1 MPPFLFAPWAP
12 ERSLLPYDRFVKG
25 QNLARKAA
33 LRPSPEFRPAKF
45 GFRAFA
51 AYETT
56 LLSFTKVLGLRWMVW
71 KITQ

>member
-1 MPPFLFAPWAP
+1 MGGAGDWAWRENRAQAQP
-12 ERSLLPYDRFVKG
+12 G
-25 QNLARKAA
+25 I
-33 LRPSPEFRPAKF
+33 RPAKF

>member
-1 MPPFLFAPWAP
+1 M
-12 ERSLLPYDRFVKG
+12 
-25 QNLARKAA
+25 ARAIGPGARTA

-45 GFRAFA
+45 GFQAFA